1 MYSNVK
7 LSSAQAREIAFDLY
21 DFIIQGVKEMEE
33 GEIEKKIDNQKKLET
48 VA

>member
-7 LSSAQAREIAFDLY
+7 LSSAQAHEIAFDLY

-33 GEIEKKIDNQKKLET
+33 GEMKEDLVNEEYEKT
-48 VA
+48 A

>member
-7 LSSAQAREIAFDLY
+7 LSSAQAHEIAFDLY

-33 GEIEKKIDNQKKLET
+33 GERKDDMLNEECEKT
-48 VA
+48 A